1 MPRLLFFTSFAQM
14 RVSIFFLLLG
24 LFGYAPR
31 LAAQSADCKIVL
43 DEIDPF
49 DSLRTVAAEAVPL
62 GSLMPSRFEEMDGP
76 KFIREGKALFHYSK
90 TDSFN
95 LFFLTIALPEYDYL
109 EVAKGYNIKLIL
121 ERDTIQGDTIIGFAT
136 VPDQGEFDRGTN
148 MRIYQHTG
156 LVPADGFYT
165 LAAYPVK
172 MLRVDYPRHQRTI
185 ELTRKQGLALREAVR
200 CVGER
205 LGLYPLSP

>member
-1 MPRLLFFTSFAQM
+1 M
-14 RVSIFFLLLG
+14 RVSIYFCLFCLSLSVSLL
-24 LFGYAPR
+24 R
-31 LAAQSADCKIVL
+31 AQSAPCNIVL

-62 GSLMPSRFEEMDGP
+62 GNLMPSLYEEVDGP
-76 KFIREGKALFHYSK
+76 KFIREGKALFHFSES
-90 TDSFN
+90 DSFQ
-95 LFFLTIALPEYDYL
+95 LFFLTIALPEYKLHD
-109 EVAKGYNIKLIL
+109 VKKGYNIKLIL
-121 ERDTIQGDTIIGFAT
+121 ERPDSILSDTIIGFAT
-136 VPDQGEFDRGTN
+136 VPDNGTFDRGTN

-172 MLRVDYPRHQRTI
+172 MLRVEYPRHQRTI
-185 ELTRKQGLALREAVR
+185 ELTREQGLALREAVR

-205 LGLYPLSP
+205 LNLYPLSP